1 LSGIRIRKSPY
12 SFEYGDFFWLTGS
25 ETDRGLTD
33 SVMAWAKKVT
43 LSGAILGSGV
53 NPVVDQLHL
62 LQ

>member
-1 LSGIRIRKSPY
+1 LSGIKIRKSPY
-12 SFEYGDFFWLTGS
+12 SFEYGDFFLTS

-43 LSGAILGSGV
+43 LSGAILGLGV